1 MKTIILIVVLFVLSV
16 LAQQAERAR
25 PKPCDETVLIQRPE
39 LIDPPF
45 YEEISLDS
53 LNKLGA
59 HWKDLRI
66 Q

>member
-1 MKTIILIVVLFVLSV
+1 MKTLILIIALLSSPV
-16 LAQQAERAR
+16 LAQQAERAE
-25 PKPCDETVLIQRPE
+25 PKPCIETVFVQRPE

-59 HWKDLRI
+59 RWKDLMI